1 VRPLS
6 ESSTIAFSPTFV
18 VTDSQISEIVDKFA
32 GSVDTVFKELHSEG
46 VLKD

>member
-18 VTDSQISEIVDKFA
+18 VTDSEIGEMVEKFVH
-32 GSVDTVFKELHSEG
+32 SVDSVFLELRSEG
-46 VLKD
+46 ELSD